1 MVAITDTQCSKKVVV
16 AQLMNLEVDGIQ
28 KQAKKAGFAPPYAL
42 TERRHSCYT
51 NRQSL
56 PAGYS
61 THLLLAGP
69 ITRYTPGRLILERVA
84 GTGHCCEIRVSD
96 APLRAYC

>member
-1 MVAITDTQCSKKVVV
+1 MVAITDTECSKKVVV

-51 NRQSL
+51 NRQ
-56 PAGYS
+56 
-61 THLLLAGP
+61 
-69 ITRYTPGRLILERVA
+69 
-84 GTGHCCEIRVSD
+84 
-96 APLRAYC
+96 